1 MIETC
6 YQNEIAFVTINTGKG
21 NSFHFD
27 DLLEACKVI
36 DEIEFDDKVNCVI
49 LTGANRC
56 FSTGGSVDYIS
67 LLSNTHD
74 VQMYFSTLDR
84 LLIKLFSFPKMLITA
99 VNGHCIGLGFLI
111 ALTSD
116 KIFCLAN
123 DKIKY
128 GLPELKIGMLLDAI
142 MIEILH
148 FNNINGRRLSE
159 LLYSGELFDNNY
171 LQTILPVSIESD
183 IDALIMESI
192 NYYKSFVNQG
202 KLSSFS
208 QLKQLI
214 RESYIKKTNTYF
226 DDSCFSVFNNCIIHT
241 SN

>member
-1 MIETC
+1 MIETS
-6 YQNEIAFVTINTGKG
+6 YQNEIAIVTINTGKG
-21 NSFHFD
+21 NTFHLD
-27 DLLEACKVI
+27 DLLEACRVI
-36 DEIEFDDKVNCVI
+36 DEIELDDQVQCVI

-56 FSTGGSVDYIS
+56 FSTGGSIDYIS
-67 LLSNTHD
+67 LLTNNHE
-74 VQMYFSTLDR
+74 VQMYFSTLDS

-116 KIFCLAN
+116 KIYCLAN

-159 LLYSGELFDNNY
+159 LLYSGELFDTNY
-171 LQTILPVSIESD
+171 LQTILPVSVESD
-183 IDALIMESI
+183 VDALIMESI
-192 NYYKSFVNQG
+192 DYYKNFVNQG
-202 KLSSFS
+202 KLSSFT

-214 RESYIKKTNTYF
+214 RESYIKKANIYF
-226 DDSCFSVFNNCIIHT
+226 GDSCFSVFNNCINHT